1 MSRCVI
7 RWSVQ
12 ARDRADGAKLA
23 RRAETM
29 SDGFHKRW
37 EQQVRHLWVLG
48 FLLLSIAGCPTTS
61 ANPAQSPEQQ
71 SLAEYDLARESYK
84 LGKLRDVLAHVQKA
98 VDFDSGNADAA
109 YLGAAVLLQFCAAD
123 EASSDC
129 RYEEAEKYA
138 KKAIEANPELRD
150 AKNTLGVILVH
161 RGRYDEAI
169 SVLKPLAG
177 DILYNFP
184 ENAWGNLGWAYL
196 LQGNQDAAIDA
207 LRRALAAQPLF
218 CVGAYRLGLAYEKKG
233 DFGAAREAFTKAL
246 ETPAPECQRLQDA
259 FDARA
264 RVGIKLGLLAEARAD
279 LTKCI
284 NIASATSLG
293 KRCAEQLKT
302 MQ

>member
-1 MSRCVI
+1 
-7 RWSVQ
+7 
-12 ARDRADGAKLA
+12 
-23 RRAETM
+23 M
-29 SDGFHKRW
+29 SDGFQTRW
-37 EQQVRHLWVLG
+37 EQRARHLRVLG
-48 FLLLSIAGCPTTS
+48 PLLLSIAGCPTTNN
-61 ANPAQSPEQQ
+61 NPAQSPEQQ

-98 VDFDSGNADAA
+98 VELDEANADAA
-109 YLGAAVLLQFCAAD
+109 YLGAQVLLRFCAAD
-123 EASSDC
+123 EQSPDC
-129 RYEEAEKYA
+129 RYEEAEKYTR
-138 KKAIEANPELRD
+138 KAIEANPELRD

-161 RGRYDEAI
+161 RGRYEEAV

-196 LQGNQDAAIDA
+196 LQGNHDAAIDA

-218 CVGAYRLGLAYEKKG
+218 CVGSYRLGLAYEKKG
-233 DFGAAREAFTKAL
+233 DNVAARDAFTKAL

-264 RVGIKLGLLAEARAD
+264 RVEILLGLRDEARAD

-284 NIASATSLG
+284 SIASATSLG

>member
-1 MSRCVI
+1 
-7 RWSVQ
+7 
-12 ARDRADGAKLA
+12 
-23 RRAETM
+23 M
-29 SDGFHKRW
+29 SDGLHKRW
-37 EQQVRHLWVLG
+37 ERQAKRLSGLSL
-48 FLLLSIAGCPTTS
+48 LLLSIAGCPSTS

-98 VDFDSGNADAA
+98 VELDSANADAA

-123 EASSDC
+123 EQSSDC

-138 KKAIEANPELRD
+138 RKALEANPELRD

-161 RGRYDEAI
+161 RGRYDEAV

-196 LQGNQDAAIDA
+196 LQGNFDAAVDS

-218 CVGAYRLGLAYEKKG
+218 CVGSYRLGLAYEKKG
-233 DFGAAREAFTKAL
+233 DLPAARDAFTKAL

-264 RVGIKLGLLAEARAD
+264 RVGLKLGLRDEARAD

-284 NIASATSLG
+284 TIASATSLG